1 MKRIVFGRH
10 ARRQMQL
17 YRITLAEVEAII
29 RYSEHRQPSIHGSG
43 REDCY
48 GQVGTRGWIRVV
60 IHEDAQQITVV
71 TAHPRRHRP

>member
-17 YRITLAEVEAII
+17 YRITPAAVEAII
-29 RYSEHRQPSIHGSG
+29 RHPEHRQPSIHGSG

-48 GQVGTRGWIRVV
+48 GQIETQGWIQVV
-60 IHEDAQQITVV
+60 IYEDTQQITVV
-71 TAHPRRHRP
+71 TAHPRRHYP